1 MMHNNLFLNKMVV
14 YTNDGQIAY
23 NETFHKGVNI
33 IRGDNSSGKSTI
45 THFIFYVLGGAF
57 NDWVKEAKKCSLVIA
72 EVEMNGATITIKR
85 HIKISEKTKKANDK
99 ESMFFY
105 WGNFEEAQSN
115 NEWQKFNFNSFE
127 NIKSYSNVIFEN
139 LDIPIV
145 KGENNITFHQILRL
159 LYVDQESPTNSLFL
173 YEQFDSSLTRE
184 TVSDLLMGVYNQDLY
199 DKKQRLVNA
208 DKELDD
214 TKKEIKIIKKFISNP
229 LDLIPS
235 NINTA
240 IDNKEKEISELETKI
255 IELKEKT
262 KKVRYTKKTKLDFE
276 ILNASAIEQREKIK
290 KLEIKIRTF
299 KFEINDTI
307 EFIEALKNKLK
318 AIKKSILTRKLLGDF
333 PLENCPECLSEIEPI
348 EFSNTCKLCKTEID
362 DSFGITQA
370 RKIEQE
376 LGFQIKESNNLVA
389 IKKREIIDL
398 DAQFEVEKLKHYQI
412 QQQVNHS
419 LEDVKSLREEKY
431 DNLYIDKGFLEGEI
445 IQLRTLLENAGIFQ
459 SLRNK
464 QRDLDQETD
473 TLKFSISKI
482 TKEQIRLKK
491 ETLKS
496 IENKGIHLLNNDLRR
511 QKDFYQAKEFQIDFR
526 NNIAFISDKDAK
538 YSASSSFYLKISARF
553 SLFLAS
559 LEIEKMRYPRFI
571 FCDNMEDKGIEKKR
585 AQNFQRILV
594 AETEKNNSA
603 NYQMI
608 YTTSFIPE
616 EFNNEKYCVGEFYT
630 EENPSL
636 KNV

>member
-1 MMHNNLFLNKMVV
+1 MHNNLFLNKMVV
-14 YTNDGQIAY
+14 YTNKGKIAY
-23 NETFHKGVNI
+23 DETFHKGINI

-45 THFIFYVLGGAF
+45 THFIFYVLGGVF

-85 HIKISEKTKKANDK
+85 NIKISDKTKKANDK

-105 WGNFEEAQSN
+105 WGSFEEAHN
-115 NEWQKFNFNSFE
+115 DKGWQKFNYNTFE
-127 NIKSYSNVIFEN
+127 NIKSYSNVIFDN
-139 LDIPIV
+139 LDLPIV

-159 LYVDQESPTNSLFL
+159 LYVDQESPTSSLFL

-199 DKKQRLVNA
+199 DKKQRKVNA
-208 DKELDD
+208 DKELDE
-214 TKKEIKIIKKFISNP
+214 TKREIRIIKKFISNP
-229 LDLIPS
+229 LDLIPA
-235 NINTA
+235 NINT
-240 IDNKEKEISELETKI
+240 IIQNKEKEISELETII
-255 IELKEKT
+255 IELKEQT

-276 ILNASAIEQREKIK
+276 TLNLSAIEQREKIK
-290 KLEIKIRTF
+290 LLEIKIRTY

-307 EFIEALKNKLK
+307 EFIDALKNKLK

-333 PLENCPECLSEIEPI
+333 PLENCPECLSEIEQI
-348 EFSNTCKLCKTEID
+348 EAPNTCKLCKTTID

-376 LGFQIKESNNLVA
+376 LSFQIKESDNLVT

-398 DAQFEVEKLKHYQI
+398 EAKFEVEKVKHFQI
-412 QQQVNHS
+412 QQQVNQS
-419 LEDVKSLREEKY
+419 LEDVKSVREEKH

-445 IQLRTLLENAGIFQ
+445 IQLRTLLENAEIFQ
-459 SLRNK
+459 SLRKKLFN
-464 QRDLDQETD
+464 LE
-473 TLKFSISKI
+473 LEIEGLSYSISSI
-482 TKEQIRLKK
+482 TKKQIKLKRA
-491 ETLKS
+491 TLNS
-496 IENKGIHLLNNDLRR
+496 IEQKGIHLLNNDLRR

-526 NNIAFISDKDAK
+526 NNLAFISDKDAK
-538 YSASSSFYLKISARF
+538 YSASSSFYLKTSARF

-559 LEIEKMRYPRFI
+559 LQIEKMRYPRFI

-594 AETEKNNSA
+594 AETEKNNSE

-608 YTTSFIPE
+608 YTTSFIPD
-616 EFNNEKYCVGEFYT
+616 EFNNEKYCIGEFYT

>member
-23 NETFHKGVNI
+23 DETFHKGINI

-57 NDWVKEAKKCSLVIA
+57 NDWVKEAKKCSLVVA

-85 HIKISEKTKKANDK
+85 NIKISEKTNKANDK

-105 WGNFEEAQSN
+105 WGNFEEAENN
-115 NEWQKFNFNSFE
+115 NEWQKFSFNTFE
-127 NIKSYSNVIFEN
+127 NRKSYSNVIFDN
-139 LDIPIV
+139 LDLPIV
-145 KGENNITFHQILRL
+145 KGENNITFHQVLRL
-159 LYVDQESPTNSLFL
+159 LYVDQESPTSSLFL

-184 TVSDLLMGVYNQDLY
+184 TVSDLLIGVYNQDLY
-199 DKKQRLVNA
+199 DKKQRKVNA

-214 TKKEIKIIKKFISNP
+214 TKREIKIIKKFISNP
-229 LDLIPS
+229 LDLIPT

-240 IDNKEKEISELETKI
+240 IQNKEKEISELETKI
-255 IELKEKT
+255 IELKEQT
-262 KKVRYTKKTKLDFE
+262 KKVRYTKKTKLDYE
-276 ILNASAIEQREKIK
+276 TLNISAIEQREKV
-290 KLEIKIRTF
+290 KLLDTKIRTY

-348 EFSNTCKLCKTEID
+348 EAPNTCKLCKTTID

-376 LGFQIKESNNLVA
+376 LSFQIKESNSLVA

-398 DAQFEVEKLKHYQI
+398 EAEFEVTKLKHYQI
-412 QQQVNHS
+412 QQQVNQS
-419 LEDVKSLREEKY
+419 LEDVKSVREEKF
-431 DNLYIDKGFLEGEI
+431 DNLYVDKGFLEGEI
-445 IQLRTLLENAGIFQ
+445 IQLRTLLENAEIFQ
-459 SLRNK
+459 SLRKK
-464 QRDLDQETD
+464 QSDLEQEID
-473 TLKFSISKI
+473 ALKYSISVI
-482 TKEQIRLKK
+482 TKEQIKLKRD
-491 ETLKS
+491 TLNS
-496 IENKGIHLLNNDLRR
+496 IEKKGIHLLNNDLRR

-526 NNIAFISDKDAK
+526 NNLAFISDKDAK
-538 YSASSSFYLKISARF
+538 YSASSSFYLKTSARF

-559 LEIEKMRYPRFI
+559 LQIEKMRYPRFI
-571 FCDNMEDKGIEKKR
+571 FCDNMEDKGIEKER
-585 AQNFQRILV
+585 AQNFQRILIT
-594 AETEKNNSA
+594 ETEKSDSE

-608 YTTSFIPE
+608 YTTSFIPD
-616 EFNNEKYCVGEFYT
+616 EFNNDKYCVGQFYT
-630 EENPSL
+630 EESPSL
-636 KNV
+636 KHV